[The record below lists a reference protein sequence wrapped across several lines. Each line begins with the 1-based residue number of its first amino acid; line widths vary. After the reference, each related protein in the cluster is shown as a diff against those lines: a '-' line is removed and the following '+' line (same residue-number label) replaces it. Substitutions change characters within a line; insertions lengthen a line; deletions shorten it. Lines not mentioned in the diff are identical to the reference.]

1 MKLFEMTVK
10 VDVVADSEAE
20 ALEHLQREMD
30 NVITLNGKNPDVLG
44 YGIER
49 DQTTQYGCVASCES
63 AYKAGFLEGINN
75 TTKALRGEADD

>member
-30 NVITLNGKNPDVLG
+30 NVITLNRNNVLG

-49 DQTTQYGCVASCES
+49 DQTTQYG
-63 AYKAGFLEGINN
+63 
-75 TTKALRGEADD
+75 R

>member
-30 NVITLNGKNPDVLG
+30 NVITLNRNNDVLG

-49 DQTTQYGCVASCES
+49 DQTTQYGSVASCES